1 MAATSSMKGPPDRP
15 VVVVMGVS
23 GCGKSTVGA
32 LLAETLQVEYAEGD
46 DFHPASNIEKMA
58 AGVPLTDADR
68 LPWLDIVAAWLGE
81 RRERGG
87 VVSCSALKRDY
98 RDRLRAAAPETFF
111 VHLSA
116 SRAELARR
124 METRRGHFMPA
135 TLLDSQLAALQPLA
149 TDEFGITVDAT
160 EDPAELVREAVAAWE
175 SS

>member
-1 MAATSSMKGPPDRP
+1 MTDRLI
-15 VVVVMGVS
+15 VVVMGVS

-32 LLAETLQVEYAEGD
+32 LLAQTLQVEYAEGD
-46 DFHPASNIEKMA
+46 DFHPATNIEKMA

-68 LPWLDIVAAWLGE
+68 APWLDIVAAWLGE

-87 VVSCSALKRDY
+87 VVSCSALKRSY
-98 RDRLRAAAPETFF
+98 RDRLRAAAPEAYF

-124 METRRGHFMPA
+124 MQTRRGHFMPA

-149 TDEFGITVDAT
+149 SDEFGITVDAT
-160 EDPAELVREAVAAWE
+160 KDPAELVREAVAAWQ